1 MSALGQWARAIGDGA
16 GKGFKGKGDAATD
29 SGKSS
34 GWGDGFGGEG
44 PESVITGT
52 IQKTWNCRYCWYDY
66 WDDKG
71 KGKLGGRNFGNLIY
85 GDRVWSW
92 DWGKRDWTNFAL
104 SKGAGKD
111 SWSVHDKN
119 WFLFDGEWHWDGVA
133 SDSEGSGS
141 GSSTSEESKPSKEA
155 ERAIHRARS
164 FQEDQAKAAAKAS

>member
-52 IQKTWNCRYCWYDY
+52 IQKTWNNRYCWYDY
-66 WDDKG
+66 WGDKG

-119 WFLFDGEWHWDGVA
+119 WFLFDGEWHWES

-155 ERAIHRARS
+155 ERAIVRARS
-164 FQEDQAKAAAKAS
+164 FQEDQAKAAAEAS